1 MKKSLLILLATLAIA
16 PLVNCGIGGIP
27 GNFTLDSLGPGK
39 SSPAE
44 PKPTAVVTTVQKRER
59 VVAGLADA
67 GKRETLRSAGRDHR
81 SRLQPL

>member
-1 MKKSLLILLATLAIA
+1 MKKSLLIFLASLAFAPIA
-16 PLVNCGIGGIP
+16 NCGIGGIP

-59 VVAGLADA
+59 LVAGIADP
-67 GKRETLRSAGRDHR
+67 GKRKASRSAGRDHR